1 MRDYRDVD
9 GQYDAIVSI
18 EMFEA
23 VGETFW
29 PVYFDTLRQRLKPGA
44 RALIQ
49 SITIIESLFDAY
61 RTSSDFIR
69 EFIFPGGMLPKLARF
84 VDAARRAAEP
94 VFAFGDD
101 YARTLRTWRAAFEAR
116 IDSVRAQRFDETF
129 IRTCASISPIAKRD
143 LPSGGP
149 T

>member
-1 MRDYRDVD
+1 GWGEFAVHAARQGIRVHGVTISQAQYALAAERVARDGLSDRVTLELRDYRDVD

-69 EFIFPGGMLPKLARF
+69 E
-84 VDAARRAAEP
+84 
-94 VFAFGDD
+94 
-101 YARTLRTWRAAFEAR
+101 
-116 IDSVRAQRFDETF
+116 
-129 IRTCASISPIAKRD
+129 
-143 LPSGGP
+143 
-149 T
+149 